1 MEIKK
6 ISKPALIV
14 FLLWAF
20 APLAWFLLWTDKK
33 YHSWFPKLMWING
46 IIFAV
51 IFSVQSFGAMP
62 KLTNWFATLG
72 VFWTETF
79 STYLNLAILIFVIFQ
94 IPLGI
99 YLEGFIRRHKKLT
112 DEVALFSVCIFA
124 VDGLLALATGLLS
137 LALSPTAKLI

>member
-6 ISKPALIV
+6 LSKPALIV

-33 YHSWFPKLMWING
+33 YHSWFPKLMWVNG

-62 KLTNWFATLG
+62 KLTTWFESIG
-72 VFWTETF
+72 VTWTQDF
-79 STYLNLAILIFVIFQ
+79 SGYLYVGILLFAIFQ
-94 IPLGI
+94 IPLGV
-99 YLEGFIRRHKKLT
+99 YLEGFIKRHIKLT
-112 DEVALFSVCIFA
+112 DEVALFSVSIFA
-124 VDGLLALATGLLS
+124 IDGLLALATGLLS
-137 LALSPTAKLI
+137 LVLSPTVRLM